1 MQALIKKLGIDET
14 YTKPTNL
21 PKKYTSVKDQVPH
34 KADYNFMADL
44 LFLPETKDGY
54 KYLLCVVDIGTDE
67 FDFESLKSKEP
78 AEVLAA
84 LKTIFKRKYLKK
96 PYASIATDSGAEFK
110 GVFAKWL
117 YDENIRHKVTEPAR
131 HKQMANIENLNKQLG
146 RILNGYMNM
155 MEEKTGKTFKEWNN
169 KEVMDAIRRDLN
181 ASRKK
186 AEKDIYTEVYPVMID
201 TPSPTNKSKFNVG
214 DIVYRISE
222 VPLNALKRKQ
232 PTASFRV
239 GDYRWDLVPRKIVK
253 VLEYSGK
260 IPFRYVLDYLPHV
273 SYADFELKK
282 AKPADVK
289 EKFVVKKILEA
300 KTEKKKKYLKVWW
313 KGYKKADSTWEPY
326 DVIKEDAPQAIV
338 EFDGKA

>member
-14 YTKPTNL
+14 YTKPPNL

-34 KADYNFMADL
+34 KADFNFMADL
-44 LFLPETKDGY
+44 LSLPETKDGY
-54 KYLLCVVDIGTDE
+54 KYLLTVVDIGTDE
-67 FDFESLKSKEP
+67 FDFESLKTKEP

-84 LKTIFKRKYLKK
+84 IKTIFKRKYLKK
-96 PYASIATDSGAEFK
+96 PYASLSTDSGTEFK

-117 YDENIRHKVTEPAR
+117 FDENIRHKVTEPAR

-146 RILNGYMNM
+146 RLLNGYMNM
-155 MEEKTGKTFKEWNN
+155 MEEKTGKRFKEWNN
-169 KEVMDAIRRDLN
+169 KDVLDTIRRDLN
-181 ASRKK
+181 KSRDKG
-186 AEKDIYTEVYPVMID
+186 EKYMYTEVYPAQVD
-201 TPSPTNKSKFNVG
+201 TVSPLTKPKFNVG

-222 VPLNALKRKQ
+222 VPLDALKRKQ
-232 PTASFRV
+232 STANFRV
-239 GDYRWDLVPRKIVK
+239 GDYRFDLVPRKVVK

-273 SYADFELKK
+273 SYTEYELRK
-282 AKPADVK
+282 AKASDVK

-326 DVIKEDAPQAIV
+326 EIIKEDAPQAII
-338 EFDGKA
+338 EFEGA